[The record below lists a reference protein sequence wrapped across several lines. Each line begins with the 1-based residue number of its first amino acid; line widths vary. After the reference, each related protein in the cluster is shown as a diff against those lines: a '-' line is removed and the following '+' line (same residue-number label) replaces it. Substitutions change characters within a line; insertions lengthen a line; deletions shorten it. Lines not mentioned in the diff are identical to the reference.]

1 MKACTI
7 LVFNCGSS
15 SLKFGFYI
23 IESSL
28 FNKDIDPES
37 FTETILNESAPPETF
52 QLKVLLNGEIELAKE
67 GVSQF
72 SVSDAEKLL
81 LNEAIIIASY
91 ADAAAHIIKYIA
103 RFSTPKP
110 QVIAHRIVH
119 GGQHL
124 LDHCFINDIV
134 MRQLADAADFAP
146 LHHQAAFDVIQYC
159 QNMFVSLP
167 QVACFDT
174 AFHANMPDIA
184 KQLPIDKSLRQQGI
198 HRYGFHGLSC
208 QSILYQLADKQ
219 PQKLIIA
226 HLGGGCSVTAI
237 NNGQSVDT
245 SMGLSPSGGV
255 MMGTRC
261 GDIDP
266 GILIYLLRHKNY
278 GLAELDQLVNHQS
291 GLLGVSGLSSDMR
304 ILHKVADENQDA
316 KLAID
321 LFCICIAKQIAAMVT
336 VLEGLDALILTGGIG
351 ENDDLIRALI
361 CKKLAF
367 FGIDIDVEK
376 NKSINV
382 TNAFKVINSN
392 KSTVN
397 IIVCLSKESEQMALI
412 TFALMSDFNA

>member
-15 SLKFGFYI
+15 SLKFGFYL

-28 FNKDIDPES
+28 FDNDIDPES
-37 FTETILNESAPPETF
+37 FTETKLNESAPPETF
-52 QLKVLLNGEIELAKE
+52 QLKILLDGEIDLAEE

-81 LNEAIIIASY
+81 LSETIKIASY
-91 ADAAAHIIKYIA
+91 AEAAAHIIRYIEG
-103 RFSTPKP
+103 FSTPKP

-124 LDHCFINDIV
+124 LEHCFINDKV
-134 MRQLADAADFAP
+134 MRQLEAAADFAP
-146 LHHQAAFDVIQYC
+146 LHHQASFDVIQYC
-159 QNMFVSLP
+159 KNIFASLP

-174 AFHANMPDIA
+174 AFHANMPDTA

-237 NNGQSVDT
+237 KNGQSVDT

-304 ILHKVADENQDA
+304 ILHKAADENQDA

-321 LFCICIAKQIAAMVT
+321 LFCISIAKQIAAMT
-336 VLEGLDALILTGGIG
+336 EPPPSL
-351 ENDDLIRALI
+351 R
-361 CKKLAF
+361 F
-367 FGIDIDVEK
+367 
-376 NKSINV
+376 
-382 TNAFKVINSN
+382 
-392 KSTVN
+392 
-397 IIVCLSKESEQMALI
+397 
-412 TFALMSDFNA
+412 